1 MNSRDFGEC
10 GEQFHVF
17 VGNEGERFK
26 LILGRFWLSYLEL
39 CELLLSLIYTSRSGS
54 WELYLSCIEEVLP
67 WALACD
73 CQNYALHLIL
83 FMNDMLSSVCR
94 NAGNVRS
101 LQQSPVFLSNGGC
114 NLFECNE
121 ADKTIENTI
130 NHECKTGRGNI
141 GFSASFAA
149 IQRWVLSDA
158 RRGVDRKRL
167 LQHAL
172 EKTSKS

>member
-1 MNSRDFGEC
+1 MTAKTTHS
-10 GEQFHVF
+10 
-17 VGNEGERFK
+17 
-26 LILGRFWLSYLEL
+26 
-39 CELLLSLIYTSRSGS
+39 
-54 WELYLSCIEEVLP
+54 
-67 WALACD
+67 
-73 CQNYALHLIL
+73 IL
-83 FMNDMLSSVCR
+83 FMNDMLSSVCW
-94 NAGNVRS
+94 NARNVRS

-114 NLFECNE
+114 NLFERNE

-130 NHECKTGRGNI
+130 NRECKTGRGYI